1 MDSLSMEKINDL
13 YVIFQRRLTR
23 RWKIYVKKYNCENI
37 VELGVYKG
45 RNFQKMIEYP
55 PKLAVA
61 VDAWIDD
68 GVLARNDMALT
79 QAQKSIQYER
89 FKMEVADKPFVKICR
104 GYTFD
109 VVKEFPDNFFDLI
122 YHDADHTE
130 EGFLRD
136 MEDWWP
142 KMRSGAAV
150 TGDDYRDDLT
160 GTGVRYGVINALK
173 TFSKKYN
180 VEIFPMPRLG
190 WATIK
195 P

>member
-1 MDSLSMEKINDL
+1 MDKLAREKIDDL

-23 RWKIYVKKYNCENI
+23 RWKIYVSKYACENI

-45 RNFQKMIEYP
+45 RNFQKMIEHP

-68 GVLARNDMALT
+68 GVIARNDMGLT
-79 QAQKSIQYER
+79 QDQKSNQYER

-109 VVKEFPDNFFDLI
+109 IVNEFPDDFFNLI
-122 YHDADHTE
+122 YIDADHTY
-130 EGFLRD
+130 EGCLQDLR
-136 MEDWWP
+136 DWWP
-142 KMRSGAAV
+142 KMRSGAAI

-160 GTGVRYGVINALK
+160 RTGVRYGVIDALK
-173 TFSKKYN
+173 TFSKEYD